1 MKAKFTT
8 PKLSKTSKYWYVHY
22 RYEGKQFRE
31 TSGLNKIENE
41 KERELCYKELCLE
54 ILADLKKGWNPNLPD
69 EIQQDMYIIEALRF
83 ARKEKT
89 IYHIKPMAVIM
100 EL

>member
-41 KERELCYKELCLE
+41 KERDYA
-54 ILADLKKGWNPNLPD
+54 IRN
-69 EIQQDMYIIEALRF
+69 Y
-83 ARKEKT
+83 
-89 IYHIKPMAVIM
+89 V
-100 EL
+100 

>member
-54 ILADLKKGWNPNLPD
+54 ILADLKKVESNLPD
-69 EIQQDMYIIEALRF
+69 EIQQQDMYIIEALRF
-83 ARKEKT
+83 ALEKKKRQYIT
-89 IYHIKPMAVIM
+89 
-100 EL
+100 

>member
-31 TSGLNKIENE
+31 TSGLNKIENG
-41 KERELCYKELCLE
+41 RGVCYKELCLE
-54 ILADLKKGWNPNLPD
+54 ILADLKKGG
-69 EIQQDMYIIEALRF
+69 IQTCLTKFSSRICIEALS
-83 ARKEKT
+83 
-89 IYHIKPMAVIM
+89 
-100 EL
+100 LL

>member
-31 TSGLNKIENE
+31 TSGLNKIEK

-54 ILADLKKGWNPNLPD
+54 ILADLKKRWKNLPD
-69 EIQQDMYIIEALRF
+69 EIQQQDMYIIEALRF
-83 ARKEKT
+83 VLEKT

>member
-31 TSGLNKIENE
+31 TSGLNKIER
-41 KERELCYKELCLE
+41 KGKLCYKELCLE
-54 ILADLKKGWNPNLPD
+54 I
-69 EIQQDMYIIEALRF
+69 
-83 ARKEKT
+83 
-89 IYHIKPMAVIM
+89 
-100 EL
+100 

>member
-54 ILADLKKGWNPNLPD
+54 ILADLKKSG
-69 EIQQDMYIIEALRF
+69 
-83 ARKEKT
+83 
-89 IYHIKPMAVIM
+89 IKLA
-100 EL
+100 

>member
-31 TSGLNKIENE
+31 TSGLNKIEK

-54 ILADLKKGWNPNLPD
+54 ILADLKKRWKTCLTKFSSR
-69 EIQQDMYIIEALRF
+69 ICISLRLYGLF
-83 ARKEKT
+83 
-89 IYHIKPMAVIM
+89 
-100 EL
+100 

>member
-22 RYEGKQFRE
+22 RYEGKQFRDKWFKQNRKRK
-31 TSGLNKIENE
+31 G
-41 KERELCYKELCLE
+41 RELCYKELCSR
-54 ILADLKKGWNPNLPD
+54 ADLKKGWNQTCLTKFSSR
-69 EIQQDMYIIEALRF
+69 ICISLKLKVCF
-83 ARKEKT
+83 RKEKKT

>member
-8 PKLSKTSKYWYVHY
+8 PKLRKLLNIGIFY

-41 KERELCYKELCLE
+41 KERNYA
-54 ILADLKKGWNPNLPD
+54 IRN
-69 EIQQDMYIIEALRF
+69 Y
-83 ARKEKT
+83 
-89 IYHIKPMAVIM
+89 V
-100 EL
+100 